1 MKNKKRIMIY
11 YDSMNASGGIE
22 RVIANLIT
30 VWVKE
35 YDICLV
41 VKDEGVSFYP
51 LPDAIEIKSLHT
63 AVHLNMH
70 NRVQRFFS
78 LIKSLMASRKKLSK
92 VVREV
97 KPDYIYAA
105 HIYNLVELFLIDRS
119 IRSKIVMSE
128 HGSYY
133 GYNKIYTLLKR
144 CLYPRVYCV
153 SVPNRMD
160 VEVYNGWKNNAIFI
174 PHLVTY
180 SVLKRNPLNTKVVLN
195 IGRLTQDKRQ
205 DVLIKIWSE
214 VKNKQDWQLWIVGDG
229 EEKEKLQMLIVEL
242 NLEQSV
248 KLLPARK
255 NIEEIYQQ
263 ASVFAF
269 SSQYEGFGMVLLE
282 AMSFG
287 IPCISFD
294 CPSGP
299 RDVIKNNV
307 NGYLIE
313 NANTEQY
320 VILLEKLIHMDL
332 EELQQYGRAAY
343 DFVQQWDN
351 GKIEEEWKRVFR

>member
-11 YDSMNASGGIE
+11 YDSMSASGGIE

-35 YDICLV
+35 YDICLL
-41 VKDEGVSFYP
+41 VKDEGASFYP
-51 LPDAIEIKSLHT
+51 LPDTIEVKSLHT

-78 LIKSLMASRKKLSK
+78 LLKSLIASRKKLSK
-92 VVREV
+92 VVREI
-97 KPDYIYAA
+97 KPDYIYVA
-105 HIYNLVELFLIDRS
+105 HIYNLVELFLTDR
-119 IRSKIVMSE
+119 RLGRKIVMSE

-144 CLYPRVYCV
+144 CLYPRVYCI

-160 VEVYNGWKNNAIFI
+160 VDVYNDWKNNAIFI

-180 SVLKRNPLNTKVVLN
+180 KVLNRNTLNTKVVLN

-205 DVLIKIWSE
+205 DVLIKIWSKIE
-214 VKNKQDWQLWIVGDG
+214 RKQDWQLWIVGDG
-229 EEKEKLQMLIVEL
+229 EEKEHLEALITEL

-255 NIEEIYQQ
+255 NIAEIYQQ

-269 SSQYEGFGMVLLE
+269 SSRYEGFGMVLLE
-282 AMSFG
+282 AMAFG

-299 RDVIKNNV
+299 RDVVQNNV
-307 NGYLIE
+307 TGYLVE

-320 VILLEKLIHMDL
+320 RILLEKLIHMD
-332 EELQQYGRAAY
+332 EERLQQYGQAAY

-351 GKIEEEWKRVFR
+351 RKIAEEWKQVFR